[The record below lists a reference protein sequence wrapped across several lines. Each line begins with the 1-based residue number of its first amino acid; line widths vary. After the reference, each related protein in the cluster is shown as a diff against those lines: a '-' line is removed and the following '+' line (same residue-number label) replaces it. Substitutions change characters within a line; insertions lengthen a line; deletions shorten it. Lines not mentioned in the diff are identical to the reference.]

1 MAAVPILVSLRND
14 LGRHDNPALHATAG
28 LPDRVFHHS
37 AAAWYDTTFSC
48 GGKMNDYGPATYG
61 DRIAEFYDRFHP
73 GAGDATAQLRALTA
87 LAAQGAALELGI
99 GTGRVAIPLAEQ
111 GVAVHGIDASEA
123 MIDKLRTKPGGASI
137 PVTIGDFS
145 EVPVDGTFA
154 LIFAVFNTF
163 YALTTQED
171 QVRCFQRVARRLADG
186 GVFLIEVFVPDPAR
200 FTRGQSVGVTN
211 LESDRVTLDVA
222 RHDPLG
228 QRVDSRHLVLSESG
242 TRIYPVQLRYAWP
255 SELDLMARLAGL
267 RLRDRWSDWTGAP
280 FTAASSS
287 HISLYERSPAPQ

>member
-1 MAAVPILVSLRND
+1 MS
-14 LGRHDNPALHATAG
+14 
-28 LPDRVFHHS
+28 
-37 AAAWYDTTFSC
+37 
-48 GGKMNDYGPATYG
+48 DYGPATYG
-61 DRIAEFYDRFHP
+61 DRIAEIYDRFHP

-137 PVTIGDFS
+137 PVTIGDFA

-163 YALTTQED
+163 YALTTQAD

-211 LESDRVTLDVA
+211 LETDRVTLDVA

-280 FTAASSS
+280 FTAASTS
-287 HISLYERSPAPQ
+287 HISLYERAPAPQ